1 MYNEFIEKVFL
12 INLDHRTD
20 RLEEMDCHLKEHG
33 MEYERFPAIKDDN
46 GIKGLILTMV
56 ELFKVI
62 LERGYKNV
70 LILEDDAKFLV
81 PKSIP
86 FLNEV
91 LPQLPQDYYCF
102 HLGCNLI
109 AAPRRISTNI
119 LKIDK
124 AYATHAI
131 VYSREAI
138 ELILPLLLR
147 DEIVPYDILLMN
159 SIQIYG
165 KSYCTMPMLATQR
178 ESYSDIEKSVPVWGQ
193 LMATTFAMHTKPLQ
207 SMSNEIAYCIGSHKI
222 NGFEVTVDPTAV
234 ENFNQ
239 NPDLKGKVCDCKK
252 FIYDGEDLCGCAIK
266 EMRAKWV
273 ENPNY

>member
-1 MYNEFIEKVFL
+1 MNFKDIDEVYVISL
-12 INLDHRTD
+12 QHRID
-20 RLEEMDCHLKEHG
+20 RREQMQCELNEHG
-33 MEYERFPAIKDDN
+33 IKFSFFDAIQDEN
-46 GIKGLILTMV
+46 GAFGLIKTMRK
-56 ELFKVI
+56 LFTEI
-62 LERGYKNV
+62 LSKDQNTV
-70 LILEDDAKFLV
+70 MILEDDSHFLLPSV
-81 PKSIP
+81 P

-131 VYSREAI
+131 IYSREAI

-159 SIQIYG
+159 SIQTYG

-207 SMSNEIAYCIGSHKI
+207 SMANEIAYCIGSHKI